1 LTNDPKGSNISLG
14 LFFYGVNMKGKKII
28 KKEIILVL
36 SEKEAELLK
45 ALIQNPLFDSEQP
58 EVSELRRDLF
68 ESLTFE
74 D

>member
-1 LTNDPKGSNISLG
+1 
-14 LFFYGVNMKGKKII
+14 MKSKKVI

-36 SEKEAELLK
+36 SEKEAEMLK
-45 ALIQNPLFDSEQP
+45 ALVQNKLSDSEQP
-58 EVSELRRDLF
+58 EITELRRNLF

>member
-1 LTNDPKGSNISLG
+1 
-14 LFFYGVNMKGKKII
+14 MKGKKII
-28 KKEIILVL
+28 KREVILVL

-58 EVSELRRDLF
+58 EVSELRRNLF

>member
-1 LTNDPKGSNISLG
+1 
-14 LFFYGVNMKGKKII
+14 MKGKKII

-36 SEKEAELLK
+36 SEREAELLK

-74 D
+74 DCYEYF

>member
-1 LTNDPKGSNISLG
+1 ME
-14 LFFYGVNMKGKKII
+14 VNMKGKKII

-58 EVSELRRDLF
+58 EITELRRNLF